1 MGGQQKKHQSTFL
14 IMEEEAIH
22 TLLKWATIKKK
33 HILTFFKL
41 YWLFDRDPYNGLVS
55 SSYNW
60 VV

>member
-1 MGGQQKKHQSTFL
+1 
-14 IMEEEAIH
+14 MEEEAID

-33 HILTFFKL
+33 HILTFFNL
-41 YWLFDRDPYNGLVS
+41 YWLFDRDPYNGLLS